1 MKQTFKNAFTSI
13 FILLSFAMSAQETI
27 SGTIT
32 DENGVPLPGATIVV
46 VETNDG
52 TTTDFDGNYSINASE
67 GQTILL
73 SYVGYETL
81 TLKVSD
87 DSNFDIS
94 LKQSG
99 ALISSKFIAPNVGS
113 KDATIF
119 ASFSGSFS
127 LTSISKQ
134 SMFANCLKRTAL
146 PSITGLAARAPT
158 SPRPNTAD
166 PLDTTATTFDLEV
179 YKAASLGFL
188 LIARLA
194 SATPGE

>member
-1 MKQTFKNAFTSI
+1 MKQTFKNALISI
-13 FILLSFAMSAQETI
+13 FILLSSAMSAQETI

-94 LKQSG
+94 L
-99 ALISSKFIAPNVGS
+99 N
-113 KDATIF
+113 
-119 ASFSGSFS
+119 
-127 LTSISKQ
+127 
-134 SMFANCLKRTAL
+134 
-146 PSITGLAARAPT
+146 
-158 SPRPNTAD
+158 
-166 PLDTTATTFDLEV
+166 LE
-179 YKAASLGFL
+179 
-188 LIARLA
+188 
-194 SATPGE
+194 

>member
-1 MKQTFKNAFTSI
+1 ML
-13 FILLSFAMSAQETI
+13 ILLSFAMSAQETI

-99 ALISSKFIAPNVGS
+99 ALDEIVV
-113 KDATIF
+113 
-119 ASFSGSFS
+119 
-127 LTSISKQ
+127 
-134 SMFANCLKRTAL
+134 TAL
-146 PSITGLAARAPT
+146 GISR
-158 SPRPNTAD
+158 
-166 PLDTTATTFDLEV
+166 E
-179 YKAASLGFL
+179 KK
-188 LIARLA
+188 
-194 SATPGE
+194 

>member
-1 MKQTFKNAFTSI
+1 MKQTFKNAFVSML
-13 FILLSFAMSAQETI
+13 ILLSSAMSAQETI

-99 ALISSKFIAPNVGS
+99 ALDEIVV
-113 KDATIF
+113 
-119 ASFSGSFS
+119 
-127 LTSISKQ
+127 
-134 SMFANCLKRTAL
+134 TAL
-146 PSITGLAARAPT
+146 GISR
-158 SPRPNTAD
+158 
-166 PLDTTATTFDLEV
+166 E
-179 YKAASLGFL
+179 KKSLGYSVTEVDGDNAVSYTHL
-188 LIARLA
+188 TLPTNR
-194 SATPGE
+194 EV